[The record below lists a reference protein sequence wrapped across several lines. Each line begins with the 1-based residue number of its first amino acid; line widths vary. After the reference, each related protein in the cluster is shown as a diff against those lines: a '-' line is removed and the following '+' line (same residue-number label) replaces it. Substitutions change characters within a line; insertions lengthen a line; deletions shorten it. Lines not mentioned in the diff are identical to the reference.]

1 MRLLLATTLSALLGL
16 ALASPIHDHSRAAR
30 YKRRAH
36 IHKREVPQEHSH
48 DFVLTITR
56 EFLNVDNPKGIV
68 DVVFGLLGNAAAAAG
83 AGSVANLDCLKQE
96 TADQAFTNAKA
107 AEDLRGMAGALLFQ
121 AIERNTGGVGV
132 ASVLCTDTAV
142 NAEIAALT
150 QHQDPASDNAGAL
163 NKAVTLELAKQLAGI
178 GADPNLALL
187 SGTFAAGD
195 PNDNTGAGNSCDDE
209 EPDLGCIFSQSLL
222 VLDASEDEI
231 SAAVADVAQTFTGT
245 GGIFATDLVD
255 LASFNVASVTGTVD
269 LATIVNGAADAGGA
283 ADATDAVQATTAA
296 AAATTAADVA
306 TSVAECL
313 VDPTTAAAVATSV
326 AGATDAVVAT
336 STAAAAAQ
344 TSEAASSDGTNVQEF
359 TGTLGGV
366 APPVVS
372 STGDRPFSVNGN
384 TFTGSGAAIGR
395 SCDIQHNACANA
407 ANSGQLA
414 GGVAQCEQQVADCRA
429 ANSL

>member
-1 MRLLLATTLSALLGL
+1 MRLTLIATLNALLGL
-16 ALASPIHDHSRAAR
+16 AFASPLNDRRHAR
-30 YKRRAH
+30 YKRMGH
-36 IHKREVPQEHSH
+36 LQKREVPQEHSH

-56 EFLNVDNPKGIV
+56 EFLNLENPKGIV

-83 AGSVANLDCLKQE
+83 AGDVTNLDCLKQE
-96 TADQAFTNAKA
+96 TADQAFTNAKGA
-107 AEDLRGMAGALLFQ
+107 KDLRGMAGALLFQ

-132 ASVLCTDTAV
+132 ASVLCTETAV
-142 NAEIAALT
+142 NPEIAALT

-178 GADPNLALL
+178 GADPNLSLL

-195 PNDNTGAGNSCDDE
+195 PNDNTGKGKSCDDE
-209 EPDLGCIFSQSLL
+209 EPDLGCIYSQGLL
-222 VLDASEDEI
+222 VLDASEAEI

-255 LASFNVASVTGTVD
+255 LASFDVASVTGSVD
-269 LATIVNGAADAGGA
+269 LATVVNGAAGAGGA
-283 ADATDAVQATTAA
+283 AGATDAVKATSAA
-296 AAATTAADVA
+296 AAATSA
-306 TSVAECL
+306 AECL
-313 VDPTTAAAVATSV
+313 AEPPTTAA
-326 AGATDAVVAT
+326 AGATDAVVASST
-336 STAAAAAQ
+336 SAAAAAQ
-344 TSEAASSDGTNVQEF
+344 TSAAASGGGTNIQAF
-359 TGTLGGV
+359 TGTLGGP
-366 APPVVS
+366 APPVES

-384 TFTGSGAAIGR
+384 TFTGSGAALGR
-395 SCDIQHNACANA
+395 SCDIQHNACADA